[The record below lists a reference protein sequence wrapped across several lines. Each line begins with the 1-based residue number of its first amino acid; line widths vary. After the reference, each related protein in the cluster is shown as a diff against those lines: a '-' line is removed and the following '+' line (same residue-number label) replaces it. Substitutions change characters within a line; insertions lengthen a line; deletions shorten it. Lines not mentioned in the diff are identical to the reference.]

1 MTNKYKF
8 IKHLG
13 KGTSSSV
20 DLVEDENG
28 HTLVIKHCNMENKN
42 AWKEECLKEIAI
54 TSSLAQTNITCNF
67 PILQMKNI
75 ADEDIMIS
83 TFIQGKELSKDVLD
97 KLSKHQQTNI
107 AENLAEFLYHLH
119 SQEIIPQHKNSSSYC
134 LDLFNGKEKK
144 IKERLDLLPEEIKK
158 QVKQVMLEIDND
170 AVYIIG
176 SRPIVVQQVSPLV
189 YFRLAERYTSFYS
202 VKKIRYYYYSSRF
215 DNSENLT
222 PKGLGEVA
230 IGLHKNFMLDFL
242 SELFYTNQYE
252 GLDAGL
258 RLLASFYQTYCS
270 RTLPIEYYRNLN
282 PQSMYTFIGFDQYA
296 TFYTSIYQDPRFK
309 HLIDISYNERLL
321 REFNQVLSYRY
332 FRKE

>member
-28 HTLVIKHCNMENKN
+28 HALVIKHCNMENKN
-42 AWKEECLKEIAI
+42 AWKEECLKEISI

-67 PILQMKNI
+67 PISQMKNI

-170 AVYIIG
+170 VNCGKISARCHCDLIKDNLLYDETSQKLSVIDFGDIG
-176 SRPIVVQQVSPLV
+176 IKDIYTDFAYLMRAGQLGDKFGIDVINAYNKINQQNNTEIHINPHTAKK
-189 YFRLAERYTSFYS
+189 LAILFSL
-202 VKKIRYYYYSSRF
+202 KKIKNLNNNYNLERLRF
-215 DNSENLT
+215 INYMKEYKKNKQLEIYREN
-222 PKGLGEVA
+222 
-230 IGLHKNFMLDFL
+230 I
-242 SELFYTNQYE
+242 
-252 GLDAGL
+252 
-258 RLLASFYQTYCS
+258 SFS
-270 RTLPIEYYRNLN
+270 RTNN
-282 PQSMYTFIGFDQYA
+282 GT
-296 TFYTSIYQDPRFK
+296 
-309 HLIDISYNERLL
+309 ER
-321 REFNQVLSYRY
+321 
-332 FRKE
+332 

>member
-1 MTNKYKF
+1 MSDKIRKSFRYASPIDCLIDTEIREYDISKAN
-8 IKHLG
+8 I
-13 KGTSSSV
+13 SV
-20 DLVEDENG
+20 
-28 HTLVIKHCNMENKN
+28 
-42 AWKEECLKEIAI
+42 
-54 TSSLAQTNITCNF
+54 
-67 PILQMKNI
+67 
-75 ADEDIMIS
+75 
-83 TFIQGKELSKDVLD
+83 
-97 KLSKHQQTNI
+97 
-107 AENLAEFLYHLH
+107 LAEKGYIGPDIHQALLVANKIDR
-119 SQEIIPQHKNSSSYC
+119 EIYIGKLIGNNPKASAALSEGIIEAK
-134 LDLFNGKEKK
+134 LKFFDANGIIDNE
-144 IKERLDLLPEEIKK
+144 
-158 QVKQVMLEIDND
+158 VLEIDND

-215 DNSENLT
+215 DNSEKLT

-321 REFNQVLSYRY
+321 REFNQVLSYKY